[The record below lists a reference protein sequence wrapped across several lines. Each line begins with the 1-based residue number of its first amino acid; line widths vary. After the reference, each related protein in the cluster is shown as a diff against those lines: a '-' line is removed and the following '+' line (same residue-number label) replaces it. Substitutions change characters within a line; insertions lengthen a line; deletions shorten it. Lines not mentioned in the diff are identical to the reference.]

1 MIYEI
6 LKREIKNQKDEF
18 NVTYYIEIRK
28 SIIEIIYEY
37 VGLYMYDYRK
47 YTIKLNYN
55 VKNEYL
61 ILENVMKNIEKIY
74 NNFSETRKLAIIAK
88 YVTYVISKNLNIP
101 IYKLIRKVQ
110 YEANGE
116 ITELSI
122 NAFIKSTYRL
132 INRFEKLL
140 S

>member
-61 ILENVMKNIEKIY
+61 ILENVIKNIEKIY
-74 NNFSETRKLAIIAK
+74 NNFNETRKLAIIAK
-88 YVTYVISKNLNIP
+88 YVIYVISKNLNIP

-110 YEANGE
+110 YETNGE

-132 INRFEKLL
+132 INKFEKLL